1 MSTTLVSPL
10 DALRLGD
17 LSRAGGKAA
26 SLGELLAAGFPVP
39 EGFCLTTA
47 AWAQVVDSA
56 GEALAAPLSALG
68 ALELSEPPSPRD
80 SARLQ
85 ALAQAAR
92 QAIEEAPVPPAVQ
105 DACREAYR
113 ALEARCSANVAV
125 AVRSSATA
133 EDLPDASFAGQQD
146 TTLNVTGADAVLAA
160 VRRCWG
166 SLFTERAVSYRCSRR
181 MDHRAVG
188 LAVVVQRLVPSEVAG
203 VLFTAD
209 PVSGRRG
216 LAIIDASPG
225 LGEAVVSG
233 LVNPDHFEVLT
244 ATGEVLRSRLGDK
257 RVAILPDVQGG
268 TRREE
273 RGASRE
279 PCLSHEELRSLS
291 ALGQRVEAH
300 AGQPQDIE
308 WALGPGRALFVLQ
321 SRPITTLFPVP
332 RPAPFPQDR
341 HELRVFFNFSV
352 AQGVLRPMTPLG
364 LSVWKYVV
372 GQAQAF
378 LGAVPA
384 DREAPPVLTEAAGR
398 LFMDVT
404 PLVRSDVGRRAI
416 SFLLS
421 RMEPRTARLL
431 ESLSEEPRL
440 SVRPVGRRWLFP
452 RLLRL
457 AVLTRIPFRLL
468 HAVLFPTAAR
478 HRVEQAGD
486 AALRLGDGAPQEPR
500 QALELVERV
509 LAPAARLTLFRA
521 GPVFV
526 AGMLCLQVAR
536 RVLRGVATRE
546 ELDTVLRGLPFNIT
560 TEMDVRLAHLA
571 REVSQDPSAA
581 AMMRGRSTR
590 ELTQQ
595 FLEKALP
602 PTLQAG
608 LEAFLVSFGARGV
621 SEIDVGVARWREDPT
636 QLLASVVGA
645 LSAGEATDPERQF
658 HRGAEEAEAMVQEL
672 TRRARGASLG
682 RGWLASFLFSRV
694 RGLAG
699 LREAPKFYIVRLFD
713 RARQLLAGIG
723 AGLHAR
729 GLLSA
734 PEGVFFLT
742 LTEVHAALDGTSFVT
757 VEALRRER
765 WALELQRRH
774 LPRVLL
780 SDGTEVSQAADES
793 LDGALQG
800 TAASAGSATG
810 VARVVMDPS
819 QARLEAGEVLVAPS
833 TDPGWTPLFLTASA
847 LVMEMGG
854 AMSHGAVVAREYG
867 IPAVVGVSGAIER
880 IKTGDR
886 IVVDGT
892 RGVVLLQPPRI
903 GSGSPQST
911 TRR

>member
-1 MSTTLVSPL
+1 MSTPLVSPL
-10 DALRLGD
+10 DALRLRD
-17 LSRAGGKAA
+17 LPLAGGKAA

-47 AWAQVVDSA
+47 AWAQLVDSA
-56 GEALAAPLSALG
+56 RDALTSPLSALG
-68 ALELSEPPSPRD
+68 ALELTEPPSPRD

-92 QAIEEAPVPPAVQ
+92 QAIEEAPVPLAVR

-113 ALEARCSANVAV
+113 ALEARCGPNVAV

-133 EDLPDASFAGQQD
+133 EDLPDASFAGQQE
-146 TTLNVTGADAVLAA
+146 TVLNVTGADAVLAA

-166 SLFTERAVSYRCSRR
+166 SLFTERAVTYRCKRR

-216 LAIIDASPG
+216 VTIIDASPG

-233 LVNPDHFEVLT
+233 QVNPDHFEVLT

-257 RVAILPDVQGG
+257 RVIILPNGQDG
-268 TRREE
+268 TTRVE
-273 RGASRE
+273 RGASKE
-279 PCLSHEELRSLS
+279 PCLSHEELRTLS
-291 ALGQRVEAH
+291 ALGQRIEAH

-308 WALGPGRALFVLQ
+308 WALGPGRTLFVLQ

-332 RPAPFPQDR
+332 RPAPFPKDR

-398 LFMDVT
+398 LFADVT
-404 PLVRSDVGRRAI
+404 PLVRSDVGRRAV
-416 SFLLS
+416 SFVLS
-421 RMEPRTARLL
+421 RMEPRTARLV
-431 ESLSEEPRL
+431 ESLFEDPRL
-440 SVRPVGRRWLFP
+440 SALPVRRSWLVP
-452 RLLRL
+452 RLLRV
-457 AVLTRIPFRLL
+457 AVRTRIPFRLL
-468 HAVLFPTAAR
+468 HALLFPRAAR
-478 HRVEQAGD
+478 HGVEQAGD
-486 AALRLGDGAPQEPR
+486 AALRLGDGDPRDPR
-500 QALELVERV
+500 QALEQVERV
-509 LAPAARLTLFRA
+509 LTPAARLTFLRA
-521 GPVFV
+521 GPVFL

-536 RVLRGVATRE
+536 RVLRDVATRE

-571 REVSQDPSAA
+571 HEVSLDPSAA
-581 AMMRGRSTR
+581 AILRGRSTR

-602 PTLQAG
+602 PALQTG

-621 SEIDVGVARWREDPT
+621 SEIDVGVPRWREDPT

-645 LSAGEATDPERQF
+645 LSAGETMDPEHQF
-658 HRGAEEAEAMVQEL
+658 RRGAEEAEAMVKEL
-672 TRRARGASLG
+672 TRRAREVSLS
-682 RGWLASFLFSRV
+682 RGWLALFLFSRV
-694 RGLAG
+694 RLLAG

-734 PEGVFFLT
+734 PDGVFFLT
-742 LTEVHAALDGTSFVT
+742 LTEVHAALDGASFVA
-757 VEALRRER
+757 VEAVRRER
-765 WALELQRRH
+765 WGLELRRRH

-780 SDGTEVSQAADES
+780 SDGTEVSLAADPS

-800 TAASAGSATG
+800 TAASAGSVTG

-819 QARLEAGEVLVAPS
+819 DARLEVGEVLVAPS

-867 IPAVVGVSGAIER
+867 IPAVVGVSGATER

-886 IVVDGT
+886 IMVDGT
-892 RGVVLLQPPRI
+892 RGVVLLQPPPTPRE
-903 GSGSPQST
+903 
-911 TRR
+911 